1 MVFFFCFDGTFV
13 HMEEL
18 WHYPLL
24 VLVGFTVGFINTIA
38 GGASLITLPTLIF
51 LGLPPAVANGT
62 NRVAITIQTAMG
74 IAGFR
79 SKGVST
85 FPFNLYLGI
94 AAFFGAIIGAQ
105 IAVDIKGET
114 FNRIL
119 AGIMIAVVL
128 LIVLKPKVNMID
140 LSERLTGKYLWLGIV
155 VFFLIGIYGGFIN
168 AGIGFVIILYLH
180 YVHRMN
186 LVRVNATK
194 VAAVFVYTL
203 AALAV
208 FVFNDKVNWQVGCIL
223 AIGQGSGAWIASR
236 FSVKKGD
243 GFIKAFLIIMVVAMA
258 IRLWFFI

>member
-1 MVFFFCFDGTFV
+1 
-13 HMEEL
+13 MEEL

-24 VLVGFTVGFINTIA
+24 VVVGFTVGFINTIA

-62 NRVAITIQTAMG
+62 NRVAIVVQTAMG
-74 IAGFR
+74 VAGFR

-85 FPFNLYLGI
+85 FPFNLYLGA
-94 AAFFGAIIGAQ
+94 AAFFGALIGAQ

-119 AGIMIAVVL
+119 AIIMIGVVL
-128 LIVLKPKVNMID
+128 LIIFKPKVNVTN
-140 LSERLTGKYLWLGIV
+140 LAERLTGKYLWMGIL
-155 VFFLIGIYGGFIN
+155 VFFGIGIYGGFIN

-180 YVHRMN
+180 FVHRMN

-208 FVFNDKVNWQVGCIL
+208 FIWNEKVNWMVGLVL
-223 AIGQGSGAWIASR
+223 AIGQGLGAWIASR
-236 FSVKKGD
+236 VSVDRGD
-243 GFIKAFLIIMVVAMA
+243 GFIKLFLILMVVAMA